1 MNIIHK
7 ISIAF
12 LFIATLSACEPKI
25 EMVSLGVNEE
35 YAIERMKIL
44 HLHPEFPGEAYVWT
58 MKDSQGNDSVISTE
72 RDLFFVKKDAGTYNI
87 KLNIIDETDPVEHNV
102 KIVVWNEQVAYSRY
116 ITEVYEYRP
125 APGQFVNELPKF
137 KEGDTEETMLKKV
150 LECICDKNDVLISL
164 GSYGGYVTFGFDHT
178 VVNVPGEM
186 DFKILGNSFYAE
198 ANPNPNAPESGGSAE
213 PGIVMVSIDKNGN
226 GKPDDEWYELA
237 GSEYYKPE
245 TLHNYS
251 VIYYRT
257 PTDHVAT
264 PIPQSP
270 ITDSSY
276 ILWEA
281 NDGTTGYVEKNS
293 YHRQDYFP
301 KWIKENEMTFSGTRL
316 PSNGVDESG
325 IGSYYVLYAY
335 DWGYADNHP
344 NEVEDKSCFN
354 IDWAVDK
361 DGNHV
366 QLDGVDFIRVF
377 TGVNQSCGWLGETST
392 EICRAEDLHID
403 NSFLPNP

>member
-1 MNIIHK
+1 MKHLYQI
-7 ISIAF
+7 
-12 LFIATLSACEPKI
+12 LIATILSATISACEPEI
-25 EMVSLGVNEE
+25 EMVSLGIDEE
-35 YAIERMKIL
+35 YAIERMKML
-44 HLHPEFPGEAYVWT
+44 HLHPEFPGESYIWS
-58 MKDSQGNDSVISTE
+58 MKDVNGNDSVISNE
-72 RDLFFVKKDAGTYNI
+72 RDLYFVKKDTGTYNV
-87 KLNIIDETDPVEHNV
+87 KLNIVDDTDPVEHNI

-125 APGQFVNELPKF
+125 APGQFVNELPKY
-137 KEGDTEETMLKKV
+137 KDGDTEESMRKKV
-150 LECICDKNDVLISL
+150 LECISDKNDVLISL
-164 GSYGGYVTFGFDHT
+164 GGYGGYVTFGFDHS

-213 PGIVMVSIDKNGN
+213 PGIVMVSIDKNDN
-226 GKPDDEWYELA
+226 GIPDDEWYELA

-251 VIYYRT
+251 VTYFRT
-257 PTDHVAT
+257 PSDHVAT

-270 ITDSSY
+270 ITDNTY
-276 ILWEA
+276 IQWTA
-281 NDGTTGYVEKNS
+281 NDGTTGYIEKNS

-301 KWIKENEMTFSGTRL
+301 KWVTVDEITFSGTRL
-316 PSNGVDESG
+316 ASNGIDESG
-325 IGSYYVLYAY
+325 IGSYFVLYAY

-344 NEVEDKSCFN
+344 NEVGDKSCFN

-361 DGNHV
+361 NGNHV

>member
-1 MNIIHK
+1 MKNLYK
-7 ISIAF
+7 I
-12 LFIATLSACEPKI
+12 LTATVLSTTLLACEPEI
-25 EMVSLGVNEE
+25 EMVSLGIDEE
-35 YAIERMKIL
+35 YAIERMRIL
-44 HLHPEFPGEAYVWT
+44 HLHPEFPGDAYRWSII
-58 MKDSQGNDSVISTE
+58 DSLGNDSVISTE
-72 RDLFFVKKDAGTYNI
+72 RDLYFARKDPGTYNLR
-87 KLNIIDETDPVEHNV
+87 LNIVDDTDPVEHNIKV
-102 KIVVWNEQVAYSRY
+102 VVWNEQVAFSRY

-125 APGQFVNELPKF
+125 APGQFINELPKYE
-137 KEGDTEETMLKKV
+137 EGDTEESMRKKV

-164 GSYGGYVTFGFDHT
+164 GGYGGYVTFGFDHA

-213 PGIVMVSIDKNGN
+213 PGIVMVSIDRNGN

-251 VIYYRT
+251 VTYYRT
-257 PTDHVAT
+257 PADHVAT
-264 PIPQSP
+264 PIPRSP
-270 ITDSSY
+270 ITDSTY
-276 ILWEA
+276 IQWIA
-281 NDGTTGYVEKNS
+281 NNGITGYIEKNS

-301 KWIKENEMTFSGTRL
+301 KWIEADEMTFTGTLL

-325 IGSYYVLYAY
+325 TGSYYVLYAY

-354 IDWAVDK
+354 IEWAVDQN
-361 DGNHV
+361 GNHV
-366 QLDGVDFIRVF
+366 HLDAVDFIRVF

-403 NSFLPNP
+403 NSYLPNP

>member
-1 MNIIHK
+1 MNNIYK
-7 ISIAF
+7 IFVAAI
-12 LFIATLSACEPKI
+12 FITTLSACEPKI
-25 EMVSLGVNEE
+25 EMVSLGINEE
-35 YAIERMKIL
+35 YAIERMRVL
-44 HLHPEFPGEAYVWT
+44 CLHPEFPGEAYAWS
-58 MKDSQGNDSVISTE
+58 MKDCNGNDSIISND
-72 RDLFFVKKDAGTYNI
+72 RDLYFVKKDAGVYNV
-87 KLNIIDETDPVEHNV
+87 KLNIIDDTDPVEHEI
-102 KIVVWNEQVAYSRY
+102 KITVWNEQVAYSRY

-125 APGQFVNELPKF
+125 APGQFVNELPKY
-137 KEGDTEETMLKKV
+137 KEGDTEESMLKKV

-164 GSYGGYVTFGFDHT
+164 GGYGGYVTFGFDHT

-186 DFKILGNSFYAE
+186 DFKIMGNSFYAE

-226 GKPDDEWYELA
+226 GVPDDEWYELA
-237 GSEYYKPE
+237 GSEYYKPG

-251 VIYYRT
+251 VTYYRT
-257 PTDHVAT
+257 SDNHTAT

-281 NDGTTGYVEKNS
+281 NDGTTGYIEKNS

-301 KWIKENEMTFSGTRL
+301 KWINNEQMTFSGTRL
-316 PSNGVDESG
+316 ASNGVDESG
-325 IGSYYVLYAY
+325 TGSYYVLYAY

-361 DGNHV
+361 NGNHV

-403 NSFLPNP
+403 NSYLPNP

>member
-1 MNIIHK
+1 MKRLKHII
-7 ISIAF
+7 IWLLAVCVF
-12 LFIATLSACEPKI
+12 TACEPEI
-25 EMVSLGVNEE
+25 EMVSLGVEEE

-44 HLHPEFPGEAYVWT
+44 HLHPEFTGDAYMWT
-58 MKDSQGNDSVISTE
+58 TKDHNGNDSIISTD
-72 RDLFFVKKDAGTYNI
+72 RDLFFVKKDAGTYNL
-87 KLNIIDETDPVEHNV
+87 KLNIIDESDPVEHNV
-102 KIVVWNEQVAYSRY
+102 KIVVWDEQVAYSRY

-125 APGQFVNELPKF
+125 APGQFINELPKYID
-137 KEGDTEETMLKKV
+137 GDTEETMLKKV
-150 LECICDKNDVLISL
+150 LECISDKNDVLISL
-164 GSYGGYVTFGFDHT
+164 GGYGGYVTFGFDHA
-178 VVNVPGEM
+178 VVNVPGKM

-251 VIYYRT
+251 VTYYRT
-257 PTDHVAT
+257 PAGHVAT

-270 ITDSSY
+270 ITDTSY
-276 ILWEA
+276 IQWIA
-281 NDGTTGYVEKNS
+281 NNGTTGYVEKNS
-293 YHRQDYFP
+293 YHRQEYFP
-301 KWIKENEMTFSGTRL
+301 RWINEDELTFAGTML
-316 PSNGVDESG
+316 ASNGVDESG
-325 IGSYYVLYAY
+325 TGSYYVLYAY

-361 DGNHV
+361 NGNHV
-366 QLDGVDFIRVF
+366 QLDGVDFIRVY

-392 EICRAEDLHID
+392 EICRAEDLHVD
-403 NSFLPNP
+403 NSYLPNP